1 MLSRLSLLNGSMT
14 RFVQRSTFSTTA
26 PPIGRLNHMAIA
38 VPNLEKATAFYSQIM
53 GAKVSDPLVRVLF
66 DGVMRMSLY

>member
-1 MLSRLSLLNGSMT
+1 
-14 RFVQRSTFSTTA
+14 
-26 PPIGRLNHMAIA
+26 MAIA